1 VTSGVRIEQGYGFD
15 KRKKSK
21 KIHTPTRGPVHEPG
35 RGCHAG
41 AAGTSAWRARL
52 SGMQAILDD
61 IFMTTELPLAVIVA
75 RLTGAILL
83 GALIGFERETRN
95 HPAGLR
101 THILV
106 SLAAAVIAVISV
118 EMVHLHHLDDQQ
130 VRIDPLRV
138 VEAVTSGVAF
148 LAAGMIIFSQ
158 GKVRNLTTGAGMW
171 LSGGVGLSVGLGYWA
186 IAAFSTLACLA
197 VLNILGRLVADDA
210 QTQEG
215 AGDEAGAQPAAQE
228 SISGADEAKRV

>member
-1 VTSGVRIEQGYGFD
+1 M
-15 KRKKSK
+15 
-21 KIHTPTRGPVHEPG
+21 
-35 RGCHAG
+35 
-41 AAGTSAWRARL
+41 

-83 GALIGFERETRN
+83 GALVGFERETRN

-186 IAAFSTLACLA
+186 IAAFSTLACLV
-197 VLNILGRLVADDA
+197 VLNILGRLVTDDA
-210 QTQEG
+210 GAQEE
-215 AGDEAGAQPAAQE
+215 AADEAGTQPAAGE
-228 SISGADEAKRV
+228 PISGADEAKRV